1 MRQSFSSLSI
11 VALGAVAAFVI
22 WQASRAGENDVAV
35 RPAAASSGAGV
46 EAAADVVAG
55 GDVLLDSAVTTL
67 ESHASIAARVRIQ
80 VDLFGHQL
88 FGPGEYLQQGRGET
102 PKFRFE
108 LALQTTNGKIAL
120 SHVGDGD
127 RLWLF
132 EDFGTG
138 GELSYVDL
146 ATLREQIRNVEPGA
160 APPRQDL
167 LTGGLPKLL
176 TSLQT
181 NFQFADATQVQRNGV
196 PVWRLQGAWRPE
208 RLAALLGNDNDDAKL
223 DDKQDAAKKNTA
235 KKLPMQMPSDVVLYL
250 DGRTLFPLRFEF
262 YRQPNSDKSSAPKPL
277 LAMELFEQRFDVP
290 IDDSQFQRPSDLLPK
305 DVTEKFLERL
315 RAAEPR

>member
-11 VALGAVAAFVI
+11 FALGTVAAFVI
-22 WQASRAGENDVAV
+22 WQASRADENDAIV
-35 RPAAASSGAGV
+35 RPAAMGAKP
-46 EAAADVVAG
+46 APADVVAG
-55 GDVLLDSAVTTL
+55 GDVLLDSAVAAL
-67 ESHASIAARVRIQ
+67 QSHASIAARVRIQ

-88 FGPGEYLQQGRGET
+88 FGPGQYLQQGRGEA

-132 EDFGTG
+132 DDFGTG

-146 ATLREQIRNVEPGA
+146 ATLREQIRNIEPGA
-160 APPRQDL
+160 APIRQEL

-176 TSLQT
+176 ASLQT
-181 NFQFADATQVQRNGV
+181 NFQFADATQVQRNDV

-208 RLAALLGNDNDDAKL
+208 RLAALLGANDDDVKSG
-223 DDKQDAAKKNTA
+223 DKKKGG
-235 KKLPMQMPSDVVLYL
+235 KKLPMHMPSDVVLYL
-250 DGRTLFPLRFEF
+250 DGHTLFPLRFEF

-277 LAMELFEQRFDVP
+277 LAMELFEQRFDLP
-290 IDDSQFQRPSDLLPK
+290 IDDSQFQRPSDLLAK
-305 DVTEKFLERL
+305 DVTEQFLPRL